1 MAERVVDEDE
11 AHELGRDREEMA
23 PIVPSHGA
31 FAGQADP
38 RLVHEGS
45 RLERVMVAL
54 AGEAAPRDSPQFLFD
69 ERYERVE
76 RTPIPAAPVT

>member
-1 MAERVVDEDE
+1 
-11 AHELGRDREEMA
+11 
-23 PIVPSHGA
+23 
-31 FAGQADP
+31 
-38 RLVHEGS
+38 
-45 RLERVMVAL
+45 MVAL